1 MFSISSGDNFAFFF
15 ERERYFFKIVPLGL
29 SSSEL
34 VSSEDEEEDDE
45 ESVSL

>member
-34 VSSEDEEEDDE
+34 ASSEEDEGEDE